1 VLSVLSV
8 VKSGARLRETVVS
21 TDGLRAWAGHAPRE
35 AIGDTISAMV
45 RISLVVFAFGL
56 TLVPESAALAQAQDP
71 REVEARKDCLTGK
84 YEAGAALLAEL
95 FAETGNTNFVYNQA
109 RCYEQNAKPDEAIQH
124 FREYLRIAGKLSADE
139 KADVERHIAECRA
152 MKAEQ
157 EQQQRGAAPLAPA
170 ILPTPVAPS
179 APLLPVS
186 PSLPQAAPT
195 TETGGSSPHAGV
207 AVTTESSPEG
217 GGSKLRTWGIVTGS
231 VGVAAVGAGVAFG
244 LLTGSTK
251 QQVES
256 DVRNGFFDHDK
267 DANGRLYETLQW
279 VGYGVG
285 AAAIA
290 AGAIMYFVGHSA
302 REGARS
308 VALVPAVGPGQGG
321 LLLRGGF

>member
-1 VLSVLSV
+1 
-8 VKSGARLRETVVS
+8 
-21 TDGLRAWAGHAPRE
+21 
-35 AIGDTISAMV
+35 MV

-56 TLVPESAALAQAQDP
+56 TLVPAPAVLAQAQDP
-71 REVEARKDCLTGK
+71 REIQAHKDCLTGR

-95 FAETGNTNFVYNQA
+95 FAETGNSNFVYNQA

-124 FREYLRIAGKLSADE
+124 FREYLRVAGNVNADE

-157 EQQQRGAAPLAPA
+157 EQQQRGAAPA
-170 ILPTPVAPS
+170 APS
-179 APLLPVS
+179 APPAPATATTPPAPVVS
-186 PSLPQAAPT
+186 PVPQQPAPA
-195 TETGGSSPHAGV
+195 TEPGGSSPPAGAAAGV
-207 AVTTESSPEG
+207 AVTTAPSSEG

-231 VGVAAVGAGVAFG
+231 VGVAAVGAGVAFS
-244 LLTGSTK
+244 LLTRSTK

-256 DVRNGFFDHDK
+256 DVHNGFFDHDK

-290 AGAIMYFVGHSA
+290 AGTIMYFLGRSA
-302 REGARS
+302 GEGARS

-321 LLLRGGF
+321 LLLQGGF